1 MTRHADITPGESGW
15 ISAGSG
21 VRGLPFTYSIRQEES
36 QGRVIDRD
44 STARS
49 ARNSPRLLLGA

>member
-36 QGRVIDRD
+36 RVELRRVG
-44 STARS
+44 SF
-49 ARNSPRLLLGA
+49 PL